1 MIHLFFIQ
9 ASFESRACS
18 SFSKPRSESCSS
30 LAEYSTPPIR
40 HAGLPARFSGKRLR
54 SNTLGGLLVEA
65 DYVSSRIAE
74 ACGDLGR
81 VRADGLHDL
90 APVGYDRI
98 NGSGYAVHHDVKE
111 EAGLRGRRAP
121 QHPGAAY
128 FVDRIVKGSA
138 AIASL
143 SDVPAEYSFV
153 EVGRTR
159 NVVGGHLDVTD
170 FSIRKCRRHQ
180 NSFPGLAI
188 LSSYQAEINSAPS
201 AQYQF
206 RFRWVR
212 FTAGGKNDRRDL
224 DYCQGGRA
232 RRLRRAS
239 AAHLPR

>member
-1 MIHLFFIQ
+1 
-9 ASFESRACS
+9 
-18 SFSKPRSESCSS
+18 
-30 LAEYSTPPIR
+30 
-40 HAGLPARFSGKRLR
+40 
-54 SNTLGGLLVEA
+54 LLVEA
-65 DYVSSRIAE
+65 DYVSSWIAE
-74 ACGDLGR
+74 ARGDLGR

-138 AIASL
+138 AIAAF

-159 NVVGGHLDVTD
+159 NVVGGHLDVTN

-180 NSFPGLAI
+180 NSFSGLAI
-188 LSSYQAEINSAPS
+188 LSSYQIEINSSHWRKINSLFA
-201 AQYQF
+201 AF
-206 RFRWVR
+206 D
-212 FTAGGKNDRRDL
+212 FTGGGK
-224 DYCQGGRA
+224 
-232 RRLRRAS
+232 
-239 AAHLPR
+239 